1 VQRAQVDFLKSPE
14 KTNQFIIDLV
24 KKYNT
29 DWTYSPGLAN
39 YAIQKMRED
48 FVNNGPDSTLGNFDP
63 ARIKRIVD
71 IVTPILISQRA
82 APKQGLKPE
91 DLYTNEFIDPS
102 IGIR

>member
-1 VQRAQVDFLKSPE
+1 
-14 KTNQFIIDLV
+14 V
-24 KKYNT
+24 KRYNT

-39 YAIQKMRED
+39 YAIQKVRED
-48 FVNNGPDSTLGNFDP
+48 FVNNGPDSTLENFDQS
-63 ARIKRIVD
+63 RIKRIID

-102 IGIR
+102 IGVR